1 MTVANCP
8 ACGAP
13 VRFRFAQAVQKVCEY
28 CRSVLVR
35 HDVALDKVGEMAS
48 VPDNASP
55 VQLGTEGVYR
65 NKPFV
70 VVGRIIYE
78 YELGGWNEWYIL
90 FNDSTGGW
98 LSDAQLEY
106 AVTFH
111 VERAEGLPS
120 RGEEQRGRTYQWNG
134 GAFEVTGRTLARYRG
149 VEGDLPFE
157 YWDKTAV
164 WFLDLRSKDARF
176 ATVDYSEDP
185 PLLFLGEAVEF
196 DSLKLRNLREFEGWR
211 L

>member
-1 MTVANCP
+1 MIAASCP

-13 VRFRFAQAVQKVCEY
+13 VRFRFAQAVQTVCEY

-35 HDVALDKVGEMAS
+35 HDVALDKVGECAV

-55 VQLGTEGVYR
+55 IQLGTEGVFR

-70 VVGRIIYE
+70 VAGRIVYE
-78 YELGGWNEWYIL
+78 YELGGWNEWYIA
-90 FNDSTGGW
+90 FNDSEGGW

-106 AVTFH
+106 SVTF
-111 VERAEGLPS
+111 RADPPWPLPARDQLQPGMGYS
-120 RGEEQRGRTYQWNG
+120 WNG
-134 GAFEVTGRTLARYRG
+134 ATFVATTRTLARYRG

-164 WFLDLRSKDARF
+164 WFLDLRTHDARF
-176 ATVDYSEDP
+176 ATIDYSEDP
-185 PLLFLGEAVEF
+185 PLLFTGETIEF
-196 DSLKLRNLREFEGWR
+196 DLLKLRNLREFEGWKP
-211 L
+211 

>member
-1 MTVANCP
+1 MTAASCP

-13 VRFRFAQAVQKVCEY
+13 VRFRFAQAVQTVCEY

-35 HDVALDKVGEMAS
+35 HDVALDKVGETAQ

-55 VQLGTEGVYR
+55 IQLGTEGVYR
-65 NKPFV
+65 EKSFV
-70 VVGRIIYE
+70 VVGRIVYE
-78 YELGGWNEWYIL
+78 YELGGWNEWYIV

-106 AVTFH
+106 AVTFA
-111 VERAEGLPS
+111 VQPTSPLPQRGEPS
-120 RGEEQRGRTYQWNG
+120 RGDKFQWSG
-134 GAFEVTGRTLARYRG
+134 TTFELTSRTLARYRG

-164 WFLDLRSKDARF
+164 WFLDLRTRDARF
-176 ATVDYSEDP
+176 ATIDYSDNP
-185 PLLFLGEAVEF
+185 PLLFIGEAVEF
-196 DSLKLRNLREFEGWR
+196 ESLKFRNLREFEGWR